1 MTNSPCNMQH
11 AMRSFRIPHSAFRI
25 RLSGGF
31 TYIALLAAI
40 VIIGISMS
48 AAGKYWQNV
57 MMREKEEELLFRGG
71 QYRLAIERYFL
82 AKAPNAY
89 PQNIDQ
95 LLKDDRFPQA
105 KRHLRQKYL
114 DPVTG
119 EEFEV
124 FRDLTK
130 GNRITGVFSKSDKEP
145 LKTADFPDQYKDFE
159 NKKQYSDWKFLF
171 TPSAAQP
178 GQGVPAPLRPGQ
190 GLPGQPAPGGFRP
203 PQPVQ
208 PGVSLPMK

>member
-1 MTNSPCNMQH
+1 
-11 AMRSFRIPHSAFRI
+11 MRSFRIPHSAFRI

-130 GNRITGVFSKSDKEP
+130 GNRITGVFSTSKKEP
-145 LKTADFPDQYKDFE
+145 LKKADFPDQYKDFE
-159 NKKQYSDWKFLF
+159 NKALYSDWKFLF
-171 TPSAAQP
+171 TPPASQP
-178 GQGVPAPLRPGQ
+178 GLGVPPPPRPGQ
-190 GLPGQPAPGGFRP
+190 GLPGQPAPGGTSP
-203 PQPVQ
+203 PQPVP
-208 PGVSLPMK
+208 PGVSPPQK